1 MRLQNLME
9 QKFYKIR
16 LKNGRVIGPIDL
28 ERVKLFILKDQ
39 VTGLENA
46 RLYPT
51 GDWKDINTFP
61 ELAEL
66 FMLKLEGKLVADTL
80 SAPKNEPADQSSGN
94 TAALGLEPGAGSISL
109 AKSGI
114 TIQEVPPVPAGQT
127 RATNT
132 PALQTTPSLN
142 NSLIPGVEEEIASP
156 TAPTKTIQEGEPT
169 MMMTADDERTVM
181 VTNEEPPKN
190 SGLELEPHG
199 TEIKIDPSISQEKT
213 AMLEYQRPE
222 IIQLTGGKPLPSFTP
237 TEPVVDK
244 KSAQKKKIFTA
255 VVAAALLVVVLVGT
269 DDKTPKTVATPLV
282 IQLPNAQQNP
292 DPGKSEKLFAAGLK
306 PYVEDTVE
314 GYKKAAKLFLE
325 AASWDPNNVRAL
337 CLLASS
343 YMNLIDVV
351 NRDEMYFNVI
361 TNIIEMERAK
371 GLDLAETVI
380 ADVELY
386 HILNNPDA
394 AITRIIEFS
403 KTHQWGVEM
412 LYYLGMSFYIK
423 GKFPEALQQLNKI
436 DPKDYYSAKISILY
450 GMIFEKSNQPEAA
463 IKAFEDAVKRSPR
476 HIKARARLAELYFGK
491 DNMPEASKNA
501 ELVIANDFNA
511 SKQELARSYYVR
523 GRIQQAGNR
532 DIEALKDIETAL
544 KITPDDPDITLEYF
558 TLKAKLGAKVAD
570 ASGKAKM
577 FYYLAEG
584 EKALKNNDLDSAM
597 THFLSARDAAYD
609 DASPLIKLAEVFKR
623 KGDLQSAKVNLGK
636 AVALEKKRTELY
648 PKYIQT
654 LIDAFEFEEA
664 SAMLARYKDL
674 NPPVA
679 TVDRLQGDYY
689 FKQEELQKSLA
700 YYKRALSTTNADP
713 NIYISYSNLMFRA
726 GNFRDAAFYYG
737 LAQRFDP
744 YNIDA
749 TVGKGKALSELEGL
763 EAAIEYMQNA
773 LEQSPYKAALLNGI
787 AEIYQRKGDNTSA
800 LRFADNALMTD
811 PQFAKAHKVKGDALA
826 SQEKLKEALD
836 EYLTYTNLVPLD
848 PSGHIERYKIFLK
861 KLDLKAAKE
870 AIQKVIDNYPKYP
883 GAFYMLG
890 DLFRE
895 GQNYKSA
902 LEAAEQEIKNNPGYI
917 QAYVLAGT
925 AQNLMAASDHERAR
939 QEAGYTAAIATLNK
953 ALKMNPTYV
962 PALIQAGFAN
972 HKLKTYA
979 AAQTMLERA
988 LQVDPGNPQVHKR
1001 LGSLYHDIGNLDK
1014 AKHHF
1019 RAYLDLYPDAP
1030 DRKDMETYLSGS

>member
-1 MRLQNLME
+1 ME

-16 LKNGRVIGPIDL
+16 LKTGRVIGPIDL

-61 ELAEL
+61 EIAEL
-66 FMLKLEGKLVADTL
+66 FMLKLEGKLVADSP
-80 SAPKNEPADQSSGN
+80 SAAPESTQDESGGN

-114 TIQEVPPVPAGQT
+114 TIQEVPPAPAGQT
-127 RATNT
+127 HATNT

-142 NSLIPGVEEEIASP
+142 NDSLIPKPQPEQDSEP
-156 TAPTKTIQEGEPT
+156 DKPTKTIQEGEST
-169 MMMTADDERTVM
+169 VMMTADDERTVM
-181 VTNEEPPKN
+181 VTNEEPKN
-190 SGLELEPHG
+190 NPLELEEHR
-199 TEIKIDPSISQEKT
+199 TEIKIDPSIAQERT

-222 IIQLTGGKPLPSFTP
+222 VIQMTGGKPLPSMTP
-237 TEPVVDK
+237 PEPVVE
-244 KSAQKKKIFTA
+244 KKKLKKKNIFTA
-255 VVAAALLVVVLVGT
+255 IVVTALVS
-269 DDKTPKTVATPLV
+269 LV
-282 IQLPNAQQNP
+282 IIGTEDNAPKAVNVPFVVQLPNPRQNS
-292 DPGKSEKLFAAGLK
+292 DPGKSEKIFATGLR

-314 GYKKAAKLFLE
+314 GYKKAAKIFMD

-394 AITRIIEFS
+394 AITRIVEFS
-403 KTHQWGVEM
+403 KRHQWGVEM

-436 DPKDYYSAKISILY
+436 DPKDYFSPKISVLY
-450 GMIFEKSNQPEAA
+450 GMIFEKNNQPDAA
-463 IKAFEDAVKRSPR
+463 IKAYEDAIKRSPR

-491 DNMPEASKNA
+491 DNMPEAGKNA
-501 ELVIANDFNA
+501 ELVIANEFNA

-523 GRIQQAGNR
+523 GRIRQAANR
-532 DIEALKDIETAL
+532 AAEALKDIEYAL
-544 KITPDDPDITLEYF
+544 KISPDDPDITLEYY
-558 TLKAKLGAKVAD
+558 TLKAKLGAKIKD

-584 EKALKNNDLDSAM
+584 EKALKANDLDSAM
-597 THFLSARDAAYD
+597 THFLSARDSAYD
-609 DASPLIKLAEVFKR
+609 DAAPLIKLAEVFRR

-636 AVALEKKRTELY
+636 AVTLEKKRTELY

-664 SAMLARYKDL
+664 AAMLARYKEL
-674 NPPVA
+674 NPPMA

-689 FKQEELQKSLA
+689 FKQEELQKALA
-700 YYKRALSTTNADP
+700 YYKRALSTVNADP
-713 NIYISYSNLMFRA
+713 SIYVSYSNLMFKA

-744 YNIDA
+744 YNVDA
-749 TVGKGKALSELEGL
+749 TVGKGKALSEIEGL
-763 EAAIEYMQNA
+763 EPAIEYMQNA
-773 LEQSPYKAALLNGI
+773 LDQSPYKAALLNGI
-787 AEIYQRKGDNTSA
+787 AEIYQRKGDNPSA

-811 PQFAKAHKVKGDALA
+811 PQFAKAHKTKGDALA
-826 SQEKLKEALD
+826 AQEKIKEALD

-861 KLDLKAAKE
+861 KLDLKSAKE
-870 AIQKVIDNYPKYP
+870 AIQRVIDNYPKYP
-883 GAFYMLG
+883 GAYYMLG
-890 DLFRE
+890 DLYRE
-895 GQNYKSA
+895 GQNYTAA
-902 LEAAEQEIKNNPGYI
+902 LQAAEQEMKNNPGFI

-925 AQNLMAASDHERAR
+925 AHNLLAASNHEQTA
-939 QEAGYTAAIATLNK
+939 QEAGYNAAITVLNK

-1014 AKHHF
+1014 ARQHF

-1030 DRKDMETYLSGS
+1030 DRKDMETYLGGS